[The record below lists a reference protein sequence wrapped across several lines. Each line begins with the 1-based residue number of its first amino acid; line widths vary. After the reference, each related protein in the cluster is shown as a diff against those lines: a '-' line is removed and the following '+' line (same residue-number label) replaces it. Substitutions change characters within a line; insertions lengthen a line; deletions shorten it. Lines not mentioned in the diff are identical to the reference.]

1 MKRIILILTFIA
13 LSITIYAQED
23 NSATLTVSGQGK
35 TQDEAKQNAL
45 RSAIEQAFGA
55 FISSNTEILNDE
67 LVKDEIVSVSNG
79 NIQKLMA
86 CFSSLYVE

>member
-23 NSATLTVSGQGK
+23 NSATLTVSGQGQ
-35 TQDEAKQNAL
+35 TQDEAKQNAF

-55 FISSNTEILNDE
+55 FISSNTEILMMR
-67 LVKDEIVSVSNG
+67 LCQSKMEIY
-79 NIQKLMA
+79 I
-86 CFSSLYVE
+86 SLNLFLR